1 MNPILSLVT
10 SLFQPLADAY
20 KANQDRKFAKE
31 TAVVKIQ
38 QTQLE
43 DAQKV
48 TLTDA
53 EWEAL
58 AVAHQDTSWKDEYVT
73 LIITAPIV
81 ALLFGGLWAAL
92 TGSQAVIEGV
102 AIGLTSLSSAGVDMG
117 FLMNAVVLA
126 AIGLKVW
133 RK

>member
-1 MNPILSLVT
+1 MSLILSAIT

-20 KANQDRKFAKE
+20 RANQDRRAAKE
-31 TAVVKIQ
+31 TAIVKIQ

-43 DAQKV
+43 DANKI

-58 AVAHQDTSWKDEYVT
+58 AVANLNASWKDEYVT
-73 LIITAPIV
+73 IIITFPI
-81 ALLFGGLWAAL
+81 LGLMFGGLWAAF

-102 AIGLTSLSSAGVDMG
+102 AIGLTSLASVGVDMG

>member
-1 MNPILSLVT
+1 MNPVLALIST
-10 SLFQPLADAY
+10 LFQPLADAY
-20 KANQDRKFAKE
+20 KANQDRKLAKE

-58 AVAHQDTSWKDEYVT
+58 AVAHQDSSWKDEYVT

-92 TGSQAVIEGV
+92 TGSKAVIEGV
-102 AIGLTSLSSAGVDMG
+102 AIGLTSLASVGVDMG

>member
-1 MNPILSLVT
+1 MNPIISLIST
-10 SLFQPLADAY
+10 LFQPLADAY
-20 KANQDRKFAKE
+20 RANQDRKAAKE
-31 TAVVKIQ
+31 TAIVKIQ

-43 DAQKV
+43 DANKV

-58 AVAHQDTSWKDEYVT
+58 AVTNLNASWKDEYVT
-73 LIITAPIV
+73 IIITAPIV
-81 ALLFGGLWAAL
+81 GILIGGLWTGL
-92 TGSQAVIEGV
+92 TGSKAVLEGM
-102 AIGLTSLSSAGVDMG
+102 AIGLTSLQAVGVDMG